1 MSLFDLMKTKT
12 SAVAT
17 EVTKTPEIPKPAGDA
32 LEDVL
37 LDLSKWGNPR
47 VGQYGTD
54 GKWHCCVEVNVTPV
68 GVKFEAKSDF
78 NQKTPTDAAIQCRE
92 NLRAAVKAIGGAA

>member
-1 MSLFDLMKTKT
+1 MSLLDLIKRS

-17 EVTKTPEIPKPAGDA
+17 EVTQQPGTPRAAGET

-37 LDLSKWGNPR
+37 IELAKWGCPR

-54 GKWHCCVEVNVTPV
+54 GTWHCCVEVNVTPV

-78 NQKTPTDAAIQCRE
+78 KQTTPLAAARQCRE
-92 NLRAAVKAIGGAA
+92 NLLAAVKAIGGAA

>member
-1 MSLFDLMKTKT
+1 MNLSIFKPKS

-17 EVTKTPEIPKPAGDA
+17 EVSQPAETPRATVES

-37 LDLSKWGNPR
+37 LELAKWGRPR
-47 VGQYGTD
+47 VGQYGDD
-54 GKWHCCVEVNVTPV
+54 GTWHCSVDVNVAPT

-78 NQKTPTDAAIQCRE
+78 KQPTPLAAAIQCRE
-92 NLRAAVKAIGGAA
+92 NLLAAVKAIGGAA